1 MMARNIPLFIAFR
14 LLFNARFYYPVFA
27 VLQLDYGLT
36 MSQFAI
42 LNFVWAITIVVLEVP
57 SGALADRWGRK
68 NMVILASV
76 LMITEMVL
84 IAFVPL
90 GASPLLFWVWVLN
103 RILSGAA
110 EASASGADEA
120 LAYDSLP
127 KDEQEKRW
135 PKVLTR
141 LMTCSSIAFI
151 IAMLTGGAV
160 YDVEFLNGLLG
171 TNFEK
176 STVIRFPIYLTL
188 ITALI
193 TLPVTLLMK
202 EPEKNTAGEHENIWK
217 SIAKTARWILGT
229 PLVMIIILLALVHDT
244 VVRLILTM
252 NSEYYRLIGL
262 PESAFGIIGASF
274 AALGIIAP
282 KIAQKMIGSHNQKG
296 EMIRNYAWVTAL
308 TLIGL
313 LGVAQAWHH
322 YGVLVV
328 IFFSAGFGL
337 LNFFT
342 SHYLNARVDSSHR
355 ATVLS
360 FKGLALNLG
369 FGMISLLYAGLLK
382 GLGGDFKASLAWLPG
397 TFLIALIPVLFYGW
411 VKVRSHSK

>member
-1 MMARNIPLFIAFR
+1 MARNIPLFIAFR

-36 MSQFAI
+36 LAQFAI
-42 LNFVWAITIVVLEVP
+42 LNFVWAVTIVVLEVP

-68 NMVILASV
+68 NMIVLASA
-76 LMITEMVL
+76 LMIAEMTL

-90 GASPLLFWVWVLN
+90 GASPLLFWIWVLN

-120 LAYDSLP
+120 LAYDSIP
-127 KDEQEKRW
+127 KSEQESRW
-135 PKVLTR
+135 PKVLVR

-176 STVIRFPIYLTL
+176 STVIRFPIYLTF

-193 TLPVTLLMK
+193 TLPVTLFMK
-202 EPEKNTAGEHENIWK
+202 EPEKNTASEHENIWK
-217 SIAKTARWILGT
+217 SIGKTARWILGT
-229 PLVMIIILLALVHDT
+229 PLVMMIILLALVHDT
-244 VVRLILTM
+244 LVRLILTM
-252 NSEYYRLIGL
+252 NSEYYRLIGI
-262 PESAFGIIGASF
+262 PDSAFGIIGASV
-274 AALGIIAP
+274 AALGIITP
-282 KIAQKMIGSHNQKG
+282 KIARKMVSSGN
-296 EMIRNYAWVTAL
+296 MTRNYIWVSVL
-308 TLIGL
+308 IFIGL
-313 LGVAQAWHH
+313 LGIAQAWYH
-322 YGVLVV
+322 YGVIV
-328 IFFSAGFGL
+328 ILFFSAGFGM

-342 SHYLNARVDSSHR
+342 SHYLNSQVDSSHR

-360 FKGLALNLG
+360 FKGLALNIG

-382 GLGGDFKASLAWLPG
+382 GVDDDFKASLAWFPG
-397 TFLIALIPVLFYGW
+397 TFLVALIPVIIYGW
-411 VKVRSHSK
+411 AKVRKRHKS